1 MRGVRRVS
9 DLRRTSHEIGGAVS
23 PLRTILSGHS
33 GQFPLNMVEGDY
45 PLDIQQLEIKL
56 VTDSGVKTVR
66 GKFGAKRLSASAPE
80 AVESEHG
87 GRRGNGA
94 DGYWRSLYFTTTA
107 APLTAHCA
115 CVKPIPGIGIA
126 DHLPQKLAASTNN
139 CAWNTKSLAR
149 SGDPGDTFYLWGAI
163 FT

>member
-1 MRGVRRVS
+1 
-9 DLRRTSHEIGGAVS
+9 
-23 PLRTILSGHS
+23 
-33 GQFPLNMVEGDY
+33 MVEGDY

-56 VTDSGVKTVR
+56 VTDSGVMV
-66 GKFGAKRLSASAPE
+66 
-80 AVESEHG
+80 
-87 GRRGNGA
+87 

-115 CVKPIPGIGIA
+115 CVRPIPGIGIA
-126 DHLPQKLAASTNN
+126 DHLPQKLAASTNK

-163 FT
+163 FTC